1 MLARVLKGR
10 YFKNIHPLQTKKI
23 NSPSFRWR
31 TDIPIIRGLFISQ
44 SYKSDRLIWHHTKSE
59 RYTVKTPPKI
69 KHFLWQIASGF
80 LAVTS
85 KLSHRGIQCDI
96 TCKMCEMADE
106 TINNVLFECSH
117 SRKICELSKIPMV
130 SDIGGEKTYCYAWI
144 LWFIWKDMNK
154 KVFKG
159 IQSESAD
166 ILNHAMSEKLMWEEA
181 QLEPI
186 DSTTITGS
194 LDSPTQS
201 VRCQFDGSWKSLDP
215 NMGLGWWCFQEND
228 QMILFGA
235 KGVRK

>member
-1 MLARVLKGR
+1 
-10 YFKNIHPLQTKKI
+10 
-23 NSPSFRWR
+23 
-31 TDIPIIRGLFISQ
+31 
-44 SYKSDRLIWHHTKSE
+44 
-59 RYTVKTPPKI
+59 
-69 KHFLWQIASGF
+69 
-80 LAVTS
+80 
-85 KLSHRGIQCDI
+85 
-96 TCKMCEMADE
+96 
-106 TINNVLFECSH
+106 
-117 SRKICELSKIPMV
+117 
-130 SDIGGEKTYCYAWI
+130 
-144 LWFIWKDMNK
+144 MNK